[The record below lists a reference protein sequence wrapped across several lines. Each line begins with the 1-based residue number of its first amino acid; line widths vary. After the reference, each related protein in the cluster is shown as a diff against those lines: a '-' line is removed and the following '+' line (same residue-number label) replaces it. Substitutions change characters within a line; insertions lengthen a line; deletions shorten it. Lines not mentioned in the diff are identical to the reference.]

1 MIRRMFLLVA
11 ALAFVFSAAQ
21 ADTFGGVINDS
32 KCGNK
37 HTNADNADTA
47 CVNKC
52 VAAGAKYVLEWGG
65 RVMQLDHQ
73 EMFTKYA
80 GWVVEIQGT
89 RHGDSIA
96 VKSVKP
102 MHHNN
107 F

>member
-1 MIRRMFLLVA
+1 MIRRLAVLIAVVA
-11 ALAFVFSAAQ
+11 LFGGAASAQ
-21 ADTFGGVINDS
+21 TFGGVINDS

-37 HTNADNADTA
+37 HTNADNEDTA
-47 CVNKC
+47 CVKKC

-73 EMFTKYA
+73 EWFAKYA
-80 GWVVEIQGT
+80 GWVVEIEGT

-102 MHHNN
+102 MLHNN